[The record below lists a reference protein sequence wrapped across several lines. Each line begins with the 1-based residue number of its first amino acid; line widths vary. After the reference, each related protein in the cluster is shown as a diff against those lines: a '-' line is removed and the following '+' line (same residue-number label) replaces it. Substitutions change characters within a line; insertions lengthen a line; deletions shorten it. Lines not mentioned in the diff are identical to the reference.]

1 MAASMSVVYTE
12 YLQTKMQ
19 TVLEAMVTSMLVD
32 RPSEVEPYML
42 DWLSKWHKEQ
52 GGSLPTE
59 DGTAKPAAPGNSD
72 DVKTMLA
79 ERDGLLKQRD
89 ALKNSLSLVG
99 SCEAEKPAVSP
110 APVEPPPRC
119 ESVASVTNSEKEKEI
134 EAAEDAKEAEMIA
147 KMKNKGARAGVSAQ
161 AISAD
166 QMKDFVKPVYPK
178 SEEDKNK
185 LKEIIARSEK
195 LQVLFGHLTDSAIFE
210 VIDAMFQKTVKEGET
225 IIKQG
230 DEGDNF
236 YIVDSGTFDVFVSRP
251 EMEPLKVLDYGPD
264 ACFGELALM
273 YNAPRAATVVATSES
288 LVWALEAETFK
299 MMLITAEN
307 TKKKEYEG
315 FLEKVEI
322 LKDLTKYEMAQLSD
336 MLESELFDAGET
348 IISQGD
354 AGNFFYIIEDGTAKA
369 YIGGAAGEIEVKT
382 YETAGEYFG
391 EIALLTSA
399 TRKATVRAAGQG
411 CAVLSVNRDDFVRVL
426 GPIKD
431 ILAKNM
437 DKYPQYAE
445 FVKEE
450 IEKENA
456 EKDEQI
462 KMQQMQD
469 KTRRA
474 GVSAQAVDSDRMKNW
489 KKPHYDKP
497 EEVRQKLKKIIA
509 GSDKLQ
515 VLFGHLEDES
525 VMGVIDAMF
534 QKEIAGGEDII
545 KQGEEGDN
553 FYIVEEGEFDVFI
566 ARTDQPPVKVLE
578 YAAEACFGELA
589 LMYNAPRAATVTSKA
604 GQTAKVFALDR
615 ETFQMML
622 VTSENTKKKEYE
634 GFLEKV
640 AILSDFTKYELA
652 QLSDMLESELFDA
665 GETIITQG
673 DAGNYFYIIEDGE
686 ARAFIAGDQGE
697 LEVKQYTQP
706 GDYFG
711 EIALLTDAQRKATVR
726 AAGQGCSVLSVR
738 REDFDRVL
746 GPVKTILAKNIDQYP
761 QYANFIS
768 GDAA

>member
-32 RPSEVEPYML
+32 RPNEVEPYML

-59 DGTAKPAAPGNSD
+59 DGTAKPAAAGDSG
-72 DVKTMLA
+72 DVKNMLA

-99 SCEAEKPAVSP
+99 SAPAEEKPA
-110 APVEPPPRC
+110 EPPKELPPRC
-119 ESVASVTNSEKEKEI
+119 ESVASVTNSEKEAELN
-134 EAAEDAKEAEMIA
+134 AAEDAKEKEMME
-147 KMKNKGARAGVSAQ
+147 KMKKKGARAGVSAQ

-166 QMKDFVKPVYPK
+166 KMKDFVKPVYPK
-178 SEEDKNK
+178 SDEDKAH
-185 LKEIIARSEK
+185 LKEIIDRSDK
-195 LQVLFGHLTDSAIFE
+195 LQVLFGHLTETAIFE
-210 VIDAMFQKTVKEGET
+210 VIDAMFKKSSKNGET

-236 YIVDSGTFDVFVSRP
+236 YIVDTGSFDVFVARTD
-251 EMEPLKVLDYGPD
+251 MDPLKVLDYGND

-273 YNAPRAATVVATSES
+273 YGAPRAATVVATSDSE
-288 LVWALEAETFK
+288 VWALEAETFK

-322 LKDLTKYEMAQLSD
+322 LRDLTKYEMSQLSD

-348 IISQGD
+348 IIAQGD
-354 AGNFFYIIEDGTAKA
+354 VGNYFYIVEDGAAKA
-369 YIGGAAGEIEVKT
+369 YIGGEQGEIEVKS

-445 FVKEE
+445 FVKQEQ
-450 IEKENA
+450 EKEAA
-456 EKDEQI
+456 EAEEQKKI
-462 KMQQMQD
+462 DQMTD

-474 GVSAQAVDSDRMKNW
+474 GVSAQAVNEDRMKDW

-497 EEVRQKLKKIIA
+497 EETRQKLKKIIDS
-509 GSDKLQ
+509 SDKLQ
-515 VLFGHLEDES
+515 VLFGHLEDEA

-534 QKEIAGGEDII
+534 QKEVAGGDDII
-545 KQGEEGDN
+545 KQGQEGDN

-566 ARTDQPPVKVLE
+566 ARTDQPPLKVLE
-578 YAAEACFGELA
+578 YSAGACFGELA
-589 LMYNAPRAATVTSKA
+589 LMYNAPRAATVTAKPS
-604 GQTAKVFALDR
+604 QSAKVWALDR

-634 GFLEKV
+634 GFLEQV
-640 AILSDFTKYELA
+640 AILADLTKYEMA

-665 GETIITQG
+665 GEAIITQG
-673 DAGNYFYIIEDGE
+673 DSGNYFYIIEDGE
-686 ARAFIAGDQGE
+686 ARAYITGEQGE
-697 LEVKQYTQP
+697 VEVKQYTIP

-711 EIALLTDAQRKATVR
+711 EIALITNAQRKASVR

-746 GPVKTILAKNIDQYP
+746 GPVKDILEKKIDQYP
-761 QYANFIS
+761 QYAAMLPT
-768 GDAA
+768 DPAP

>member
-59 DGTAKPAAPGNSD
+59 DGAAKPAAAGA
-72 DVKTMLA
+72 DVKSMLA

-89 ALKNSLSLVG
+89 ALKNSLSLVNSG
-99 SCEAEKPAVSP
+99 EAKGTESP
-110 APVEPPPRC
+110 TPIEVPPRC
-119 ESVASVTNSEKEKEI
+119 ESVASCTNSEREKEL
-134 EAAEDAKEAEMIA
+134 EAAEDAKEKEMIA

-166 QMKDFVKPVYPK
+166 NIANFVKPVYAK

-185 LKEIIARSEK
+185 LKQSIDDSEK
-195 LQVLFGHLTDSAIFE
+195 LQVLFGHLTESAIME
-210 VIDAMFQKTVKEGET
+210 VIDAMFQKDVKDQET

-236 YIVDSGTFDVFVSRP
+236 YIVDSGSFDVFVARP
-251 EMEPLKVLDYGPD
+251 EMEPLKVLSYSKGS
-264 ACFGELALM
+264 CFGELALM
-273 YNAPRAATVVATSES
+273 YNAPRAATVTATSES
-288 LVWALEAETFK
+288 VVWALEAETFK

-322 LKDLTKYEMAQLSD
+322 LRDLTKYELAQLSD

-354 AGNFFYIIEDGTAKA
+354 VGNFFYIIEDGAAKA
-369 YIGGAAGEIEVKT
+369 YIGGAQGEIEVKT
-382 YETAGEYFG
+382 YETGGEYFG

-411 CAVLSVNRDDFVRVL
+411 CAVLSVNREDFVRVL

-445 FVKEE
+445 FVKQEQ
-450 IEKENA
+450 EKEAA
-456 EKDEQI
+456 EADEQKKI
-462 KMQQMQD
+462 EQMQD

-474 GVSAQAVDSDRMKNW
+474 GVSAQAVNEDRMKDW

-497 EEVRQKLKKIIA
+497 EEIRQKLKRIIDESA
-509 GSDKLQ
+509 KLQ
-515 VLFGHLEDES
+515 VLFGHLEDEA

-534 QKEIAGGEDII
+534 QKEVAGGEDII

-553 FYIVEEGEFDVFI
+553 FYIVEDGEFDVFI
-566 ARTDQPPVKVLE
+566 ARTDQAPVKVLE
-578 YAAEACFGELA
+578 YASGACFGELA
-589 LMYNAPRAATVTSKA
+589 LMYNAPRAATVKSKPN
-604 GQTAKVFALDR
+604 QVAKVHALDR

-640 AILSDFTKYELA
+640 AILSDLTKYELA
-652 QLSDMLESELFDA
+652 QLSDMLESELYDA
-665 GETIITQG
+665 GEAIITQG
-673 DAGNYFYIIEDGE
+673 DSGNYFYIIEDGD
-686 ARAFIAGDQGE
+686 ARAYITGEQGE
-697 LEVKQYTQP
+697 IEVKQYTQP

-711 EIALLTDAQRKATVR
+711 EIALITNAQRKASVR
-726 AAGQGCSVLSVR
+726 AAGGGCSVLSVR

-746 GPVKTILAKNIDQYP
+746 GPVKDILEKKIDLYP
-761 QYANFIS
+761 QYANFLKENV
-768 GDAA
+768 